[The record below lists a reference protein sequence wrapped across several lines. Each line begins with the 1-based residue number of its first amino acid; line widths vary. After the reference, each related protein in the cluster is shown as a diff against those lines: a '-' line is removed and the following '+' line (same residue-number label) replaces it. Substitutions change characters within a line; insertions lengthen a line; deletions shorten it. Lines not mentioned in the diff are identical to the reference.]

1 MSLLQFAQDRKSSR
15 TGWSLFFVAVL
26 LFASL
31 MRPNAPADRSFTHSQ
46 EGSHSHHS
54 SIVDA
59 HGGAPRPAIVPI
71 SSEALPHIAGK
82 RITTVRV
89 DFPPRG
95 RSPKHHHG
103 GSVSV
108 YVLSGTIRSQLE
120 GGPVGTYTVGDMF
133 FEPPG
138 VTHVLAENVS
148 ATEAATI
155 LAVFVHDEGA
165 TLTTY
170 HE

>member
-1 MSLLQFAQDRKSSR
+1 
-15 TGWSLFFVAVL
+15 
-26 LFASL
+26 
-31 MRPNAPADRSFTHSQ
+31 MRPPTGASPVHRKVRIVIIRQ
-46 EGSHSHHS
+46 S
-54 SIVDA
+54 SMPKAV
-59 HGGAPRPAIVPI
+59 APRPAIVPI

-133 FEPPG
+133 SSLPA
-138 VTHVLAENVS
+138 HVLAENVS

-155 LAVFVHDEGA
+155 LAVFVHDEGRGDRLYA
-165 TLTTY
+165 GVPSGPAPS
-170 HE
+170 